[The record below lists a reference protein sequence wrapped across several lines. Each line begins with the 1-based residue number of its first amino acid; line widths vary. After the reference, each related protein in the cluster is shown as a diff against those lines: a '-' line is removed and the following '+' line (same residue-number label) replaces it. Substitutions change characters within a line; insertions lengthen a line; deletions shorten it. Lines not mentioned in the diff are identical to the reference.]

1 MLTTLL
7 YRQCGDTES
16 TLCKLTK
23 CSTMQPWAT
32 QPRQSFADRRE
43 HERVAS
49 SERPYCTTEHHGS
62 VIRIG
67 YYAGTST
74 TLDFVIF

>member
-1 MLTTLL
+1 
-7 YRQCGDTES
+7 
-16 TLCKLTK
+16 
-23 CSTMQPWAT
+23 MQPWAT

-43 HERVAS
+43 HKRVAS
-49 SERPYCTTEHHGS
+49 SERPYCTTEHYGS